1 MTPPVYLY
9 DLETTGLDVDRCE
22 ITDRHFWDPWNDH
35 VASSGLVK
43 IQGSIPPEVVS
54 ITGIT
59 DDMAASGDDLSVFL
73 EDMRG
78 IFDRHR
84 GQTVTFVAQNGDRF
98 DHLILRRL
106 GVWEMGP
113 CRLLDSRKF
122 LGRFQRGPSRSLAGL
137 YKDICGVEAP
147 VVHRARAD
155 VLMMAEMIKRACEED
170 SVRGREVKGLL
181 FGEGSQDLK
190 DMYRFM

>member
-1 MTPPVYLY
+1 MKPPVYLY
-9 DLETTGLDVDRCE
+9 DLETTGLDVMRCE

-43 IQGSIPPEVVS
+43 IQGTIPPEVVS

-59 DDMAASGDDLSVFL
+59 DDMAASGDDLETFL
-73 EDMRG
+73 GDMRAL
-78 IFDRHR
+78 FDKHK

-106 GVWEMGP
+106 DVWEMGP
-113 CRLLDSRKF
+113 CRLLDSRWF
-122 LGRFQRGPSRSLAGL
+122 LGAFQKGPSRSLGGL
-137 YKDICGVEAP
+137 YRDICGVEAP

-155 VLMMAEMIKRACEED
+155 VIMMAEMITKAAAED
-170 SVRGREVKGLL
+170 SGRGRALRELL
-181 FGEGSQDLK
+181 WGRGGEE
-190 DMYRFM
+190 YRFM